1 MSKPPIEAKAPPPT
15 KAERVVAEMTALSQ
29 KMLEIAI
36 DIEGVVNGFIVPHEA
51 SLQAN
56 QTSMESTEQGIENT
70 SICQEQSLR
79 PKDNISVVSQAT
91 VKYAGAV
98 PETSL
103 ESQETADAN
112 ELSEEE
118 ITALEA
124 ENAADV
130 QKWLQDS
137 AAIPKTSVE
146 PPAGMKKM
154 LDDMKSLFGQ
164 WQVLES
170 DLKIEVSK
178 MSRHYRDLLGRH
190 QNVRA
195 EDKEIA
201 KLAADLLDV
210 LDEASLREV
219 YDGLAK
225 RKDLSL
231 LERFQEMECFERI
244 LGYGNGQDDEG

>member
-1 MSKPPIEAKAPPPT
+1 MSKPPSEAKAPPPT
-15 KAERVVAEMTALSQ
+15 KAERVVAEMAVLSEQ
-29 KMLEIAI
+29 MLEIAV
-36 DIEGVVNGFIVPHEA
+36 DIEGIVSGFIVPHEA
-51 SLQAN
+51 TLQAN
-56 QTSMESTEQGIENT
+56 QTSMKNDERDIENK
-70 SICQEQSLR
+70 SVVQEQSLR
-79 PKDNISVVSQAT
+79 PKDSISVVSQAT
-91 VKYAGAV
+91 VKHAGAA

-103 ESQETADAN
+103 D
-112 ELSEEE
+112 SEEQVDAQE
-118 ITALEA
+118 LTQEELTALEA
-124 ENAADV
+124 KNTTNV
-130 QKWLQDS
+130 QKWLQGS
-137 AAIPKTSVE
+137 RTIPNTSVE

-154 LDDMKSLFGQ
+154 LGDMKGLFGQ

-178 MSRHYRDLLGRH
+178 MSRHYRDLLERH

-219 YDGLAK
+219 YDELAK

-231 LERFQEMECFERI
+231 LERLQEMECFDRI
-244 LGYGNGQDDEG
+244 LGYGNGQDDGN